1 MIGDFGTL
9 GLFVVFAIAFAF
21 FLIATPLTLKYL
33 GAVPNNPSSTKN
45 SPYECGMTPFGDART
60 QMNFHY
66 YTYAI
71 IFVALDVMSVF
82 LFPWAV
88 NFGRL
93 TQALQGYS
101 FVAILV
107 FIAILL
113 IGFAYAWRKKALE
126 WK

>member
-1 MIGDFGTL
+1 MADFGSL

-21 FLIATPLTLKYL
+21 FLIATPLALKYL

-45 SPYECGMTPFGDART
+45 STYECGMTPFRDART

-93 TQALQGYS
+93 NQMLQGYT
-101 FVAILV
+101 FVAIIV